1 MGLFASMDQ
10 LRYFHIAMASVI
22 ALIAGLFLKSC
33 TSENNWERNTAYFLL
48 LILLASMIG
57 YHGYHLENN
66 VVAILVGLVIA
77 GAVFYYS
84 SGGINPL
91 TDFKL

>member
-1 MGLFASMDQ
+1 MGLFNSMEQ
-10 LRYFHIAMASVI
+10 LRYFHLAMASVI
-22 ALIAGLFLKSC
+22 TLIAGLLLKSC
-33 TSENNWERNTAYFLL
+33 TSENNWERNTAYIL
-48 LILLASMIG
+48 LIILVASMIF
-57 YHGYHLENN
+57 YHGGHLENN
-66 VVAILVGLVIA
+66 VVAIASGLVIA